1 MKCLWRLFV
10 LVRQT
15 DWLPETCSM
24 VYDKGRTNANSTKTL
39 SNTISH
45 KFCIYMD
52 VFLSIILKLKPAFV
66 DWLWPPNKLKGECKL
81 NHMKMIRGKA
91 FMEGRA
97 PSCEANAI
105 NATGCNSIN
114 INGKKNERRRVW
126 KRERGMM
133 VNLEW
138 AKASKKIERR
148 M

>member
-1 MKCLWRLFV
+1 MVHDTSRINTNNRKLCL
-10 LVRQT
+10 
-15 DWLPETCSM
+15 
-24 VYDKGRTNANSTKTL
+24 YNA
-39 SNTISH
+39 ISQ

-52 VFLSIILKLKPAFV
+52 VSLSIILKLKPAFV

-114 INGKKNERRRVW
+114 
-126 KRERGMM
+126 
-133 VNLEW
+133 
-138 AKASKKIERR
+138 S
-148 M
+148 

>member
-24 VYDKGRTNANSTKTL
+24 VYNKGRTNANSTKTL

-105 NATGCNSIN
+105 NATGRNSIN
-114 INGKKNERRRVW
+114 NNGKEEWVDERR
-126 KRERGMM
+126 M
-133 VNLEW
+133 VNLKGREPVMLGI
-138 AKASKKIERR
+138 SSIS
-148 M
+148 

>member
-1 MKCLWRLFV
+1 
-10 LVRQT
+10 
-15 DWLPETCSM
+15 M
-24 VYDKGRTNANSTKTL
+24 VYDKGRPNTNNRKTL
-39 SNTISH
+39 KRLVKS
-45 KFCIYMD
+45 FVYIYMD

-114 INGKKNERRRVW
+114 
-126 KRERGMM
+126 
-133 VNLEW
+133 
-138 AKASKKIERR
+138 S
-148 M
+148 

>member
-1 MKCLWRLFV
+1 MHEYHLINIIELFCKPII
-10 LVRQT
+10 
-15 DWLPETCSM
+15 DIG
-24 VYDKGRTNANSTKTL
+24 Y
-39 SNTISH
+39 TISH
-45 KFCIYMD
+45 KCCIYMD

-114 INGKKNERRRVW
+114 
-126 KRERGMM
+126 
-133 VNLEW
+133 
-138 AKASKKIERR
+138 S
-148 M
+148 

>member
-1 MKCLWRLFV
+1 
-10 LVRQT
+10 
-15 DWLPETCSM
+15 
-24 VYDKGRTNANSTKTL
+24 
-39 SNTISH
+39 
-45 KFCIYMD
+45 MD

-114 INGKKNERRRVW
+114 
-126 KRERGMM
+126 
-133 VNLEW
+133 
-138 AKASKKIERR
+138 S
-148 M
+148 

>member
-1 MKCLWRLFV
+1 MIQVEWIQIIDNFAYIIRLVKSF
-10 LVRQT
+10 
-15 DWLPETCSM
+15 
-24 VYDKGRTNANSTKTL
+24 
-39 SNTISH
+39 
-45 KFCIYMD
+45 IYMD

-114 INGKKNERRRVW
+114 
-126 KRERGMM
+126 
-133 VNLEW
+133 
-138 AKASKKIERR
+138 S
-148 M
+148 